1 MVDSL
6 FLWPQW
12 IWKVQQGE
20 EDLQIVVYLKILMSS
35 ESWKAFITFIIKD
48 NAINYYNEVEVY
60 SESD

>member
-12 IWKVQQGE
+12 IWKAQQGE
-20 EDLQIVVYLKILMSS
+20 EDLQIVEYLKILMSS
-35 ESWKAFITFIIKD
+35 ESWKAFITFRIKD
-48 NAINYYNEVEVY
+48 NAINYYNKVEVC